1 MFECSIN
8 KFINSVNYFD
18 CMFNQKKIDES
29 KLQGFTGKVM
39 GDMAAAYSSV
49 MVNVGDKLGLYEA
62 LAKADRPL
70 DSQELSKITGTSE
83 RCIREWLASQAA
95 TGYIVYEKNTKKYVF
110 PQEHAMVLANSHSP
124 VYLLGGF
131 QTALALAKDV
141 EKISSAFKTGKGLT
155 WSDHDHNLF
164 EGTERFFGPNYRAN
178 ITSSWIPSLENGKIE
193 EKLKKGAIVA
203 DVGCGHGL
211 STIIMAKAYPN
222 SKFIGFDNH
231 AASIDRAMNLALEE
245 GLGEERITFKTYS
258 AKDYPLLQDDIKY
271 DLITIFDALHDMD
284 DPVGAAHHA
293 IKSLKENG
301 TFMIVEPFADDDLEN
316 NLNPIGGMMFA
327 ASASACILNSM
338 ANNGLALGAQA
349 GQSKIAEVVK
359 EAGFKEFRLAA
370 QTQINNVYEAKPV

>member
-1 MFECSIN
+1 
-8 KFINSVNYFD
+8 
-18 CMFNQKKIDES
+18 
-29 KLQGFTGKVM
+29 
-39 GDMAAAYSSV
+39 MAAAYSAV
-49 MVNVGDKLGLYEA
+49 MVNVGDKLRLYEV
-62 LAKADRPL
+62 LSKVDRPV
-70 DSQELSKITGTSE
+70 DSQELSKLTGLSE

-95 TGYIVYEKNTKKYVF
+95 SGYIVYDKIIKKYVF
-110 PQEHAMVLANSHSP
+110 PQEHAMVLANSNSP

-131 QTALALAKDV
+131 QSALALAKDV
-141 EKISSAFKTGKGLT
+141 EKISDAYKTGKGLA

-222 SKFIGFDNH
+222 SKFVGFDNH
-231 AASIDRAMNLALEE
+231 IPSIDRAKKLSQEE
-245 GLGEERITFKTYS
+245 GLGEERITFEIQS
-258 AKDYPLLQDDIKY
+258 AKDYPLLAPDTKY
-271 DLITIFDALHDMD
+271 DLITIYDALHDMD

-293 IKSLKENG
+293 LESLKENG
-301 TFMIVEPFADDDLEN
+301 ILMIVEPFANDDLEN

-327 ASASACILNSM
+327 ASASACVLNSM

-349 GQSKIAEVVK
+349 GQAKIAEVVK
-359 EAGFKEFRLAA
+359 QAGFNEFRLAA
-370 QTQINNVYEAKPV
+370 QTQVNNVYEARPI